1 MPIDRRK
8 FLEAAVAANIL
19 LVKPDV
25 LRGSAK
31 NSAVRLALIG
41 CGGRGTGVA
50 QSFIENTDAH
60 LVGIADLF
68 PDALEKARPKLDGA
82 STKRGKPGIEE
93 KLIFRGPDAVA
104 QAVASPAIDAVYIAT
119 PPYFHP
125 EHLELAV
132 KAGKHVYVEK
142 PVAIDVPGTFR
153 VRRLG
158 ELAAGK
164 LSLAVG
170 FQLRHSTPYQE
181 LKKRLDAGALGE
193 LVCGLIYYYAGN
205 IPRPEWPNASPAER
219 RLRNWIFDR
228 TLSGDIIVEQ
238 NIHLIDTTNWFFGT
252 HPISASGA
260 CGKRGRVDSGDCSSH
275 YNVTYTYP
283 NDVHITMTSTQF
295 IKGSWDVDMRYYGT
309 KANAE
314 ASYGRPVRI
323 TGPEPWNFPGL
334 GTDTEVMK
342 DSAVAATGAFK
353 GALEDADANK
363 QRAFIGSITSGQ
375 FLNQA
380 GAGADAAIS
389 AILGREAA
397 ASGRPMTWDEVM
409 KSTRKWEA
417 KLDIRN
423 L

>member
-1 MPIDRRK
+1 MI
-8 FLEAAVAANIL
+8 
-19 LVKPDV
+19 VKPDS
-25 LRGSAK
+25 LRGSAQ
-31 NSAVRLALIG
+31 NSAIRLALIG

-50 QSFIENTDAH
+50 QSFIENTGAH
-60 LVGIADLF
+60 LVSIADLF
-68 PDALEKARPKLDGA
+68 PDALDQARPKLDAA
-82 STKRGKPGIEE
+82 SAKSGKPGIEE

-104 QAVASPAIDAVYIAT
+104 QAVSSAGVDAVYIAT

-142 PVAIDVPGTFR
+142 PVAVDVPGTRR
-153 VRRLG
+153 VRSAG
-158 ELAAGK
+158 ESAQGR

-170 FQLRHSTPYQE
+170 FQLRHSTPYME
-181 LKKRLDAGALGE
+181 LKKRLDTGALGQ
-193 LVCGLIYYYAGN
+193 LVCGLIYYYAGD
-205 IPRPEWPNASPAER
+205 IPRPAWPGASATQL

-238 NIHLIDTTNWFFGT
+238 NIHLIDTTNWLFGT
-252 HPISASGA
+252 HPIAASGT

-283 NDVHITMTSTQF
+283 NDVHITLTSTQF
-295 IKGSWDVDMRYYGT
+295 IKGSWEVDMRYYGT
-309 KANAE
+309 RGNAE

-323 TGPEPWNFPGL
+323 TGAEPWNFPGL
-334 GTDTEVMK
+334 GAGSEVMK

-363 QRAFIGSITSGQ
+363 QRAFIESITSGK

-380 GAGADAAIS
+380 GAGADAAVS

-397 ASGRPMTWDEVM
+397 SSGRPMKWDEVM
-409 KSTRKWEA
+409 QSSKKWDA
-417 KLDIRN
+417 GFDVHHL
-423 L
+423 

>member
-1 MPIDRRK
+1 MPIDRRR
-8 FLEAAVAANIL
+8 FLEAAAAANIL
-19 LVKPDV
+19 LVKPDI
-25 LRGSAK
+25 LRGSAR
-31 NSAVRLALIG
+31 NSAVRLALLG

-50 QSFIENTDAH
+50 QSFIENTDAQ

-68 PDALEKARPKLDGA
+68 ADALEKARPKLDAA
-82 STKRGKPGIEE
+82 SAKRGKPAIEE

-132 KAGKHVYVEK
+132 LAGKHVYVEK
-142 PVAIDVPGTFR
+142 PVAVDVPGTYH

-158 ELAAGK
+158 QIAAGK

-170 FQLRHSTPYQE
+170 FQLRHSTPYRE
-181 LKKRLDAGALGE
+181 LKKRLDAGALGD
-193 LVCGLIYYYAGN
+193 LICGLAYYYAGN
-205 IPRPEWPNASPAER
+205 IPRPEWPNATPTER

-238 NIHLIDTTNWFFGT
+238 NIHLIDTTNWFFGML
-252 HPISASGA
+252 PVAASGS

-283 NDVHITMTSTQF
+283 NDVHITLTSTQF
-295 IKGSWDVDMRYYGT
+295 IKGSWEVDMRYYGT
-309 KANAE
+309 KASAE
-314 ASYGRPVRI
+314 ANYGRPVRI
-323 TGPEPWNFPGL
+323 TGGTRWNFPGL
-334 GTDTEVMK
+334 GTDAEVMK
-342 DSAVAATGAFK
+342 NSAVAATGAFK
-353 GALEDADANK
+353 GALEDADPQK
-363 QRAFIGSITSGQ
+363 ERAFIDSITSGH
-375 FLNQA
+375 FLNEA
-380 GAGADAAIS
+380 ADGADAAVS

-397 ASGRPMTWDEVM
+397 TAGRQITWAEVQQPAG
-409 KSTRKWEA
+409 KWESGI
-417 KLDIRN
+417 DIRH